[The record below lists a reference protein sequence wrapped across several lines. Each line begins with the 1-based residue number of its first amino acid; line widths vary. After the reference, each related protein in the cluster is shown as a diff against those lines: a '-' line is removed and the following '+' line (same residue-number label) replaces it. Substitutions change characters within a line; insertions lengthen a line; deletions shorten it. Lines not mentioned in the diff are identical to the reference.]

1 MYIYNKIIIKTMN
14 RFTFW
19 SMEGK
24 KVEKA
29 KLHRVIDG
37 DTYEIYLPVCCF
49 EYIFKCRLAGIDT
62 PELHPKTKLTP
73 SEEEKLEISSEKEKA
88 EQVKEYVKELLIKHP
103 FNIKCGK
110 FDKYGRVLCDID
122 LLLNDKLVSLASILI
137 AKDYAKKYDK

>member
-1 MYIYNKIIIKTMN
+1 MN
-14 RFTFW
+14 RLMFW

-62 PELHPKTKLTP
+62 PELHPRSSSKLQPTQI
-73 SEEEKLEISSEKEKA
+73 EEEKMKKEKEKA
-88 EQVKEYVKELLIKHP
+88 EQVKEYVNTLLTSHSFTIT
-103 FNIKCGK
+103 CGK

-122 LLLNDKLVSLASILI
+122 VLFDDKLVSLSSILI
-137 AKDYAKKYDK
+137 AKEYAKKYDGKTKEEF